1 MDKKAFVAFGV
12 SVAAVFVGNWLYAKF
27 GKKEG

>member
-12 SVAAVFVGNWLYAKF
+12 SVAAVFVGNWLFDKF
-27 GKKEG
+27 GKKAA